1 MIENINLNKEN
12 RKLKNEIEEK
22 NAFIEIL
29 KNEEAQV
36 TVIDATN
43 VRDQSNEPDSVEEM
57 ELDEPDLN
65 ILVKNKKAGFRRSA
79 PQTEPYQTRI
89 EDGSFTCSVCQF
101 EANSK
106 QNLMKHKNTAHNT
119 KEIVGRYTCEICGNN
134 FQSSEE
140 LHIHFSCHLNSCD
153 QCFEMFQSKNMTP

>member
-36 TVIDATN
+36 AVIDATN
-43 VRDQSNEPDSVEEM
+43 VRDQSNEPDSIEEM

-65 ILVKNKKAGFRRSA
+65 ILV
-79 PQTEPYQTRI
+79 
-89 EDGSFTCSVCQF
+89 
-101 EANSK
+101 
-106 QNLMKHKNTAHNT
+106 
-119 KEIVGRYTCEICGNN
+119 
-134 FQSSEE
+134 
-140 LHIHFSCHLNSCD
+140 
-153 QCFEMFQSKNMTP
+153 